1 MKRYKFEII
10 FVEIQ
15 IILYSMLTDCV
26 KENGSN

>member
-1 MKRYKFEII
+1 MKRYRFEII

-26 KENGSN
+26 KANGSN